1 MKPKVSII
9 IPVYNAGKYIEQC
22 VYTLLNQT
30 LKECEFI
37 FINDGSEDNSKEII
51 QTYKNLD
58 NRIKIINQKNQGV
71 SVARNNGLNI
81 AKGEYIGFVDA
92 DDYIELDMYEK
103 LYNKAREDNCDVIL
117 SDWKNEIDGSFI
129 SMNYNFPKNTVLDR
143 KFINENIIPYFLE
156 SDKLNTA
163 WNKLYKNK
171 IIKDNKI
178 KFPEK
183 VSLGEDGIFNMR
195 VFSKAKTLKYIDYIG
210 YYYREVEGSA
220 TRNILDKDYF
230 KRALEVYKTDIKI
243 MCDIDIDYK
252 TEHRLKSI
260 RLISSVISYIY
271 IYLTSTD
278 LNFKSRYRYT
288 NNMIKNKDVQSALLI
303 YINEKYEKIGRYEK
317 FILNMIKKKSTIGL
331 YMATTY
337 SKLRNQ

>member
-163 WNKLYKNK
+163 CNKLYKNK